1 MTLFQIFN
9 DFICNIFIFL
19 AFDLYI
25 NYKNTCMKKDIYIP
39 IKITF
44 FALWTTI
51 SIIPSIPHFKY
62 IGILLDFLYI
72 LLVTQSSFLH
82 KIALLIKFKIYYL
95 IFGTAFTLIHTVL
108 TLDLAIYATNI
119 TYTHYVNMIGCFLTY
134 VFLSMYII
142 VKQLSHFPTSRTYKR
157 HFLSITGIIVLLLI
171 ICSMFLGSTIINQED
186 LVPLFFSL
194 LLTIALLCISIYQK
208 VVSVLEE
215 NMRTRIDA
223 EKNAL
228 QLEYAAN
235 VEDSLNKLSTLRHD
249 FKNHL
254 IILQGYASSDRKDEL
269 LDYMQKLTDELSAAS
284 DLIKTPSQTLS
295 ALLNAKKTE
304 CDRAGV
310 AFHYEGD
317 FRTLTISDYQLVT
330 ILGNLLDN
338 ALTAAAKCADG
349 FIELKLHTRASY
361 LEIDCVNN
369 HREQIKMHRDI
380 YITTKTTLPELH
392 GLGLRS
398 VRSVVR
404 EMNGEL
410 EINHTD
416 DRFHV
421 NILVPNYEQG
431 SF

>member
-1 MTLFQIFN
+1 MTLFQIYN
-9 DFICNIFIFL
+9 DFICNIFVFL

-25 NYKNTCMKKDIYIP
+25 SYKNTYIKKDIYIP
-39 IKITF
+39 IKIIF
-44 FALWTTI
+44 FALWTII
-51 SIIPSIPHFKY
+51 SIIPSIPYFKY
-62 IGILLDFLYI
+62 IRILIDFLYV
-72 LLVTQSSFLH
+72 LLITHSSFTYRVS
-82 KIALLIKFKIYYL
+82 LLIKFKLFYIVFSITFAL
-95 IFGTAFTLIHTVL
+95 LHTLL
-108 TLDLAIYATNI
+108 TFDLVVYATNI
-119 TYTHYVNMIGCFLTY
+119 TYTHYVNMIDCFLVY

-142 VKQLSHFPTSRTYKR
+142 LKQLSRFPAGRTYKR
-157 HFLSITGIIVLLLI
+157 HFLSVTGIIVLLLVV
-171 ICSMFLGSTIINQED
+171 CSMFLGNTIISMED

-194 LLTIALLCISIYQK
+194 LLTIALLCLSIYQK

-223 EKNAL
+223 DKNAL

-269 LDYMQKLTDELSAAS
+269 LDYIQRLTDDFSTAS
-284 DLIKTPSQTLS
+284 DLIKTPSRTLS

-310 AFHYEGD
+310 MFHYEGD
-317 FRTLTISDYQLVT
+317 FRTLTLSDYQLIT

-338 ALTAAAKCADG
+338 ALTAAAKCDDG
-349 FIELKLHTRASY
+349 FIDLKLLTQASY

-369 HREQIKMHRDI
+369 HKEQIKMYRDI
-380 YITTKTTLPELH
+380 YITTKTIRPELH

-398 VRSVVR
+398 VRSVVE

-410 EINHTD
+410 EIDHTN

-421 NILVPNYEQG
+421 NILVPNYE
-431 SF
+431 

>member
-1 MTLFQIFN
+1 MTFLQVYR
-9 DFICNIFIFL
+9 DFLSNIFLFL
-19 AFDLYI
+19 SLDLFL
-25 NYKNTCMKKDIYIP
+25 NYKNTSITKQKQLP
-39 IKITF
+39 IKILF
-44 FALWTTI
+44 FTLWTI
-51 SIIPSIPHFKY
+51 VSIIPSIPYFRC
-62 IGILLDFLYI
+62 IGILIDFLYI
-72 LLVTQSSFLH
+72 ILIVKATFITRLFLLL
-82 KIALLIKFKIYYL
+82 KYNIYYYAFCV
-95 IFGTAFTLIHTVL
+95 IFTLIHTLL
-108 TLDLAIYATNI
+108 TRDLIIYHDNLIYAD
-119 TYTHYVNMIGCFLTY
+119 YVDVISCFLVY

-142 VKQLSHFPTSRTYKR
+142 LKQLSAYPTGKTYKR
-157 HFLSITGIIVLLLI
+157 YFLSITGIIVLSLI
-171 ICSMFLGSTIINQED
+171 ICSMFLGSTIISLED

-194 LLTIALLCISIYQK
+194 LLVITLLCLSIYQK

-269 LDYMQKLTDELSAAS
+269 LNYMQKLTDELSAAS
-284 DLIKTPSQTLS
+284 DLIKTPSKTLS

-310 AFHYEGD
+310 AFRYEGD

-349 FIELKLHTRASY
+349 FIELKMHTRASY

-369 HREQIKMHRDI
+369 HREQIKMYRDI
-380 YITTKTTLPELH
+380 YITTKTTRPELH

-398 VRSVVR
+398 VRSVVA

-410 EINHTD
+410 EIDHTD

-421 NILVPNYEQG
+421 NILVPNYE
-431 SF
+431 

>member
-1 MTLFQIFN
+1 MTLFQMYR
-9 DFICNIFIFL
+9 DFVSNIFIFL
-19 AFDLYI
+19 SLDLYVIYKSKFI
-25 NYKNTCMKKDIYIP
+25 NKDKYP
-39 IKITF
+39 LIKMIF
-44 FALWTTI
+44 FVLWSFI
-51 SIIPSIPHFKY
+51 SIIPSIPYFQY
-62 IGILLDFLYI
+62 IGIVIDFLYVLLITQSTFMHRI
-72 LLVTQSSFLH
+72 LLCL
-82 KIALLIKFKIYYL
+82 KFRIYYVL
-95 IFGTAFTLIHTVL
+95 FSIIFAAIHTFL
-108 TLDLAIYATNI
+108 TQDLAIIANNT
-119 TYTHYVNMIGCFLTY
+119 TYTNYVNMIGCFLTY

-142 VKQLSHFPTSRTYKR
+142 IKQLLRFPSGRTYK
-157 HFLSITGIIVLLLI
+157 HYFLSITGIIVLLLVA
-171 ICSMFLGSTIINQED
+171 CSMFLGSTIISLED

-194 LLTIALLCISIYQK
+194 LLVITLLCLSIYQK
-208 VVSVLEE
+208 VISVLEE

-269 LDYMQKLTDELSAAS
+269 LDYMQKLTDEFSTAS
-284 DLIKTPSQTLS
+284 DLIKTPSKTLS

-310 AFHYEGD
+310 VFHYEGD

-338 ALTAAAKCADG
+338 ARTAAAKCDDG
-349 FIELKLHTRASY
+349 FIELKMLTRASY

-369 HREQIKMHRDI
+369 HQELIKMHRDI
-380 YITTKTTLPELH
+380 YITTKTIRPELH

-398 VRSVVR
+398 VRSVVT

-410 EINHTD
+410 EISHTD

-431 SF
+431 SL